1 MRVRFDLRLIPTH
14 PTTPEGSPP
23 TYTRLSMMRKPFASL
38 GLFALPLALSAQAPM
53 HSLPLKFTGKPTTP
67 AITASDLMT
76 RLYIFADDSMM
87 GRAAGTIYHDKGTN
101 YLAHEVARLGLK
113 PGGDSGTFFQ
123 TIPLKRR
130 DLASTVKLSI

>member
-1 MRVRFDLRLIPTH
+1 M
-14 PTTPEGSPP
+14 
-23 TYTRLSMMRKPFASL
+23 TRTSLAAL
-38 GLFALPLALSAQAPM
+38 GLLALPGALLAQQRP
-53 HSLPLKFTGKPTTP
+53 LPLKLTAKPTAA

-101 YLAHEVARLGLK
+101 YLAHEVARFGLK

-130 DLASTVKLSI
+130 DLASTMKLSVAGRDFAPGKDFLPRDN